1 MMALTYEDI
10 KPVFL
15 SRLER
20 DRQATALMASIE
32 SGSATYATATQY
44 AARVGEILGQV
55 LKFNAP
61 ITDISDWDID
71 DLIPGSLG
79 LDHRIVTNACRAVQE
94 TMNRDAGIGIRYQEP
109 TFDWDRVHGIVDELR
124 DNPEFINIEETFYD
138 QLTNFSQNVVD
149 SSVRA
154 NASVASGAGIKTW
167 VIRTASS
174 KACQWCQD
182 AAGRYNYEDVKG
194 TGDDVWRRHENC
206 NCTID
211 YVTERNGSTYR
222 ERVYSGGEASGR
234 EAENLGGDRLIDIR
248 SSSSD
253 RRDLSYLYEGR
264 AGLIAHEQSVLD
276 RVSESGSYHEF
287 EVGYV
292 TESDMSRISA
302 YTHHEFALWR
312 SKSHDILFH
321 GDSISCNPPA
331 DMESSLMHSYEWVAH
346 THVDRGPLVPSP
358 EDRRT
363 LVAINQHSSLLLGVD
378 GTRRVFYRDEFDG
391 V

>member
-1 MMALTYEDI
+1 MALKFEDI
-10 KPVFL
+10 KGEFL
-15 SRLER
+15 ARLES
-20 DRQATALMASIE
+20 DRRAAALMSSIE
-32 SGSATYATATQY
+32 SGTATYATVTQY
-44 AARVGEILGQV
+44 AERVGEALGYV
-55 LKFNAP
+55 LRFHAP
-61 ITDISDWDID
+61 IEDISEWDID
-71 DLIPGSLG
+71 DLIPRSLG
-79 LDHRIVTNACRAVQE
+79 LDHRIVVNACRQVQE
-94 TMNRDAGIGIRYQEP
+94 AMNRDAGVGISFQEP
-109 TFDWDRVHGIVDELR
+109 KFDGERAYGIVEELR
-124 DNPEFINIEETFYD
+124 SNPEFINIEETFYD
-138 QLTNFSQNVVD
+138 QISNFSQSVVD

-154 NASVASGAGIKTW
+154 NAAVASGAGIKTW

-174 KACQWCQD
+174 GACKWCRSV
-182 AAGRYNYEDVKG
+182 AGKYNYEDVKG

-222 ERVYSGGEASGR
+222 ERVYEGG
-234 EAENLGGDRLIDIR
+234 AEIENTVNNIENDRMIDIR

-264 AGLIAHEQSVLD
+264 AGLTAHEQSVLD

-292 TESDMSRISA
+292 TENDMSRISA

-312 SKSHDILFH
+312 SKNHDILFH

-331 DMESSLMHSYEWVAH
+331 DMESILMHSYEWVAH